1 MVGIVFALFV
11 ACVEEAGDMVAVGY
25 GLFFHPRHNFN
36 MFNNVIRCKDSRNA
50 PRYFRRQANS
60 APPGPSGGDLRK
72 PTLRVLVSLPI
83 YINPPEYSG
92 PLNGT

>member
-1 MVGIVFALFV
+1 MQGFEKCPSLLRAK
-11 ACVEEAGDMVAVGY
+11 G
-25 GLFFHPRHNFN
+25 
-36 MFNNVIRCKDSRNA
+36 
-50 PRYFRRQANS
+50 YFRRQANL